1 MEWMVVVLH
10 GRGRNE
16 KGVTQGNSKAVT
28 WANVYES
35 VGTRGGPSFR

>member
-16 KGVTQGNSKAVT
+16 KEVTQGNSKA